1 MKKLVEVKG
10 ISEVNA
16 QKLQAAASKL
26 IPMGFTTVSLEYW
39 LWLKATEYSK
49 LREDI
54 VHISTGCKELDRI
67 LGGNSERGW

>member
-26 IPMGFTTVSLEYW
+26 IPMGFTTVSL
-39 LWLKATEYSK
+39 
-49 LREDI
+49 
-54 VHISTGCKELDRI
+54 RI
-67 LGGNSERGW
+67 DVNSRLLNTASCAKILYTFRLAVKS

>member
-26 IPMGFTTVSLEYW
+26 
-39 LWLKATEYSK
+39 
-49 LREDI
+49 REDI

-67 LGGNSERGW
+67 LGGITG